1 MCDTILVIHEN
12 LECYTNFTRAIN
24 DSMVS
29 PDKTVDWN
37 PNQWLGWNQRFAV
50 ALARYGGRFVYA
62 KDNSGNFSGEFWLQF
77 GTVEDLVEF
86 KLRWV

>member
-12 LECYTNFTRAIN
+12 LECYTNFVWSIN
-24 DSMVS
+24 GSMFGPNS
-29 PDKTVDWN
+29 GPNDAVDWN
-37 PNQWLGWNQRFAV
+37 LRFAV